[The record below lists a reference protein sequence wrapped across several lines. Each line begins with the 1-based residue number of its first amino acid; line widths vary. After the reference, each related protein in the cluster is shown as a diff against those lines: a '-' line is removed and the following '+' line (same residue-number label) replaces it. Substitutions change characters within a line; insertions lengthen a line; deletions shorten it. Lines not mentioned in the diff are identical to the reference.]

1 MGPEDF
7 VEDSPGEIEMVD
19 GIFTYSPDPLPPNLD
34 LSHDLVTQ
42 NGEAMYA
49 LGQLSDL
56 ETWLDSPEVILSPLV
71 HREAADSSSIETIS
85 RVTLSDLYRREAGE
99 DVGTTETERAD
110 IAEAANYIDATRL
123 GIELL
128 EAGEE
133 IDRSL
138 LQQLHEVLM
147 SGVRGAEKHPG
158 EFRDELVGIGEPGQ
172 SLDEARFVPTAPASV
187 PYALRSLLQYL
198 RTESRYAPLI
208 EIALVHYQFETIHP
222 FHDGNGRMG
231 RLLIMLALYRRD
243 ILPGPYL
250 YPSAYFNERR
260 ETYLDRL
267 LAVSQDGA
275 WTEWVEFFLEGI
287 ATQSREAYTVA
298 RELLALRERYREQY
312 EGAGAVVTELID
324 FIIRQPYFTEPQA
337 VKATGRSQPAVNK
350 WIRQLWDDG
359 ILRETT
365 GQQRNR
371 RYEATDVLD
380 IVEPY

>member
-1 MGPEDF
+1 MRPEDF

-19 GIFTYSPDPLPPNLD
+19 GVFTYSPDPLPPD
-34 LSHDLVTQ
+34 LGSSHDLVRR
-42 NGEAMYA
+42 NGDAMYA

-71 HREAADSSSIETIS
+71 HREAADSSNIETIS

-110 IAEAANYIDATRL
+110 IAEAANYIDATNL

-128 EAGEE
+128 DEGRA

-138 LQQLHEVLM
+138 LQRLHEVLM
-147 SGVRGAEKHPG
+147 SGVRGAESHPG
-158 EFRDELVGIGEPGQ
+158 EFRNEIVGIGKPGQ
-172 SLDEARFVPTAPASV
+172 ALDDARFVPTPPASV

-198 RTESRYAPLI
+198 RTRSRYAPLVD
-208 EIALVHYQFETIHP
+208 IALVHYQFETIHP

-231 RLLIMLALYRRD
+231 RLLITLVLYDRGL
-243 ILPGPYL
+243 LPGPYL

-267 LAVSQDGA
+267 LAVSQEGA
-275 WTEWVEFFLEGI
+275 WTEWVEFFLDGI
-287 ATQSREAYTVA
+287 ATQSREAYSVA
-298 RELLALRERYREQY
+298 RELLALRERYRERY
-312 EGAGAVVTELID
+312 SGDGTVVRELID
-324 FIIRQPYFTEPQA
+324 FVIRQPYFTEPQA
-337 VKATGRSQPAVNK
+337 VEATGRSQPAINK
-350 WIRQLWDDG
+350 WIRTLWDDG
-359 ILRETT
+359 IVRETT

-371 RYEATDVLD
+371 RYEATEVLD

>member
-1 MGPEDF
+1 MRPEDF

-19 GIFTYSPDPLPPNLD
+19 GVFTYSPDPLPPD
-34 LSHDLVTQ
+34 LGSSHDLVRQ
-42 NGEAMYA
+42 NGDAMYA

-56 ETWLDSPEVILSPLV
+56 ETWLDSPEVILSPLA
-71 HREAADSSSIETIS
+71 HREAADSSNIETIS

-110 IAEAANYIDATRL
+110 IAEAANYIDATNL

-128 EAGEE
+128 DEGGE

-138 LQQLHEVLM
+138 LQRLHDVLM
-147 SGVRGAEKHPG
+147 SGVRGAENHPG
-158 EFRDELVGIGEPGQ
+158 EFRDEIVGIGKPGQ
-172 SLDEARFVPTAPASV
+172 AVDDARFVPTPPASV

-198 RTESRYAPLI
+198 RTGSRYATLVDV
-208 EIALVHYQFETIHP
+208 ALVHYQFETIHS

-231 RLLIMLALYRRD
+231 RLLITLVLYDRGL
-243 ILPGPYL
+243 LPGPYL

-267 LAVSQDGA
+267 LAVSQEGA

-287 ATQSREAYTVA
+287 ATQSREAYSVA
-298 RELLALRERYREQY
+298 RELLALRERYRERY
-312 EGAGAVVTELID
+312 SGDGSVVRELID
-324 FIIRQPYFTEPQA
+324 FVIRQPYFTEPQA
-337 VKATGRSQPAVNK
+337 VEATGRSQPAINK
-350 WIRQLWDDG
+350 WIRTLWDDG
-359 ILRETT
+359 IVRETT

-371 RYEATDVLD
+371 RYEATEVLEV
-380 IVEPY
+380 VEPY

>member
-1 MGPEDF
+1 
-7 VEDSPGEIEMVD
+7 MVD
-19 GIFTYSPDPLPPNLD
+19 GIFTYSPDPLPPDLD
-34 LSHDLVTQ
+34 PSHDLVTQ

-99 DVGTTETERAD
+99 DVGTTDTERAD

-158 EFRDELVGIGEPGQ
+158 E
-172 SLDEARFVPTAPASV
+172 
-187 PYALRSLLQYL
+187 
-198 RTESRYAPLI
+198 YAPLI
-208 EIALVHYQFETIHP
+208 EIALVHYQFEAIHP

-267 LAVSQDGA
+267 LAVSQEGA

-312 EGAGAVVTELID
+312 AGAGAVVTELID

-337 VKATGRSQPAVNK
+337 VEATGRSQPAVNK
-350 WIRQLWDDG
+350 WVRQLWDDG
-359 ILRETT
+359 VLRETT